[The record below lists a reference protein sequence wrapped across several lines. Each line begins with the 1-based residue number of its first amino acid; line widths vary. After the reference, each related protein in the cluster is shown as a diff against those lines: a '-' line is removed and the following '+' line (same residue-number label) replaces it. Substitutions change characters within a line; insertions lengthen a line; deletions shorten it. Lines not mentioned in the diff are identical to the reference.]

1 MENDEWMSDML
12 TVREVAQLL
21 HIHPNTL
28 RRWTNNGRIK
38 AYRITP
44 RGDRRFKR
52 EEIAH
57 FLAEL
62 NAQGDNWQEAERRQ
76 RSR

>member
-1 MENDEWMSDML
+1 MASEEQMDDML
-12 TVREVAQLL
+12 TVREVARLF

-28 RRWTNNGRIK
+28 RRWSNNGRIK
-38 AYRITP
+38 AYRITS

-52 EEIAH
+52 EEIAQ

-62 NAQGDNWQEAERRQ
+62 SSQAGDFQEAESRQ